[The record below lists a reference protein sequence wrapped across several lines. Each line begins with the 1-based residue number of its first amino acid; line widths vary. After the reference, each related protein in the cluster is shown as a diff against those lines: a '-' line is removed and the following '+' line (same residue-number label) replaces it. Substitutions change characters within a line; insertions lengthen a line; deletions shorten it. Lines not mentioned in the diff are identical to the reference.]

1 MEKFTFIVTL
11 NILCNRLKTIAIRAF
26 ILVKVN
32 CMTLREI
39 IDEEL
44 DLKEFNKQ
52 FAQLMQNLNT
62 FSDQAKSVY
71 NDPNILKNFEM
82 LKQSGMAATKALQMA
97 QQQNKYQQ
105 QANMQQQQQQTTDQ
119 VAQMSNAQRQQNQ
132 QNKEQFQQIQK
143 SIETLNKER
152 KDDSTKQIASIVTKE
167 IEKQL
172 KNLGKKQKN

>member
-1 MEKFTFIVTL
+1 
-11 NILCNRLKTIAIRAF
+11 
-26 ILVKVN
+26 
-32 CMTLREI
+32 MTLREV

-97 QQQNKYQQ
+97 QQQSKDQQ
-105 QANMQQQQQQTTDQ
+105 QANMQQQQQHKLHRCLTL
-119 VAQMSNAQRQQNQ
+119 SNSRTSR
-132 QNKEQFQQIQK
+132 I
-143 SIETLNKER
+143 
-152 KDDSTKQIASIVTKE
+152 
-167 IEKQL
+167 
-172 KNLGKKQKN
+172 KNNSSKFRRA

>member
-1 MEKFTFIVTL
+1 
-11 NILCNRLKTIAIRAF
+11 
-26 ILVKVN
+26 
-32 CMTLREI
+32 MTLREI

-82 LKQSGMAATKALQMA
+82 LKQSGMAATKALQIA
-97 QQQNKYQQ
+97 QQQNKDQQ
-105 QANMQQQQQQTTDQ
+105 QANMQ
-119 VAQMSNAQRQQNQ
+119 QQNQ

>member
-1 MEKFTFIVTL
+1 
-11 NILCNRLKTIAIRAF
+11 
-26 ILVKVN
+26 
-32 CMTLREI
+32 MTLREI

-52 FAQLMQNLNT
+52 FAQLTPCLIRQGVNFLAFRQISIVCLIQNLNT

-97 QQQNKYQQ
+97 QQQSKDQQ

-119 VAQMSNAQRQQNQ
+119 VAQMSNAQQQQNQ

>member
-1 MEKFTFIVTL
+1 MV
-11 NILCNRLKTIAIRAF
+11 ILLAVQLAQ
-26 ILVKVN
+26 VN
-32 CMTLREI
+32 YMTLREI

-97 QQQNKYQQ
+97 QQQSKDQQ

-119 VAQMSNAQRQQNQ
+119 VAQMSNAQQQQNQ